1 MRTRFSLIA
10 LAAAALALT
19 CPLAGCGTT
28 SAPANHPGKK
38 VIYTTFFPVQD
49 LTSRI
54 VGDKMEV
61 KTIISGNQEPH
72 DFELNTQDMAKIT
85 DADLVIYNGAG
96 MESFV
101 DALKESVGDED
112 RFLDLSQGLTLLEGT
127 GHDHDHDHDADDHD
141 GHDHEADAQNAEEHD
156 GHEHE
161 ADEHGDH
168 GHDADGHDHDA
179 DADEHDA
186 DMDGHDA
193 DDDDHEHGSVNP
205 HTWLSIKNAEV
216 ELDTIYQKVA
226 AMDPDNE
233 TYYRENLDRA
243 LADFQALD
251 KRFEDAIAQVP
262 AERRVFVTSHAA
274 FNYLAHDYGL
284 KQVAVTGISPE
295 DEPTAAQLATISDFM
310 KSNGVDTI
318 FFEGKATPKVAET
331 LAASAHAKTATLYTM
346 ESLTEDEAKLGYLT
360 LMERNLDALM
370 ESFDAR

>member
-1 MRTRFSLIA
+1 MRTRFPLIA
-10 LAAAALALT
+10 LAAAALAFT
-19 CPLAGCGTT
+19 CPLTGCGNST
-28 SAPANHPGKK
+28 APAGHTGKK
-38 VIYTTFFPVQD
+38 VVYTTFFPVQD

-72 DFELNTQDMAKIT
+72 DFELNTQDMAKIA

-96 MESFV
+96 MESFI
-101 DALKESVGDED
+101 DALKESADDQD
-112 RFLDLSQGLTLLEGT
+112 RFLDLSQGLTLLEGAD
-127 GHDHDHDHDADDHD
+127 HDHDHDGHDHDADDHD
-141 GHDHEADAQNAEEHD
+141 ADDHDHETDAQDAEEHD
-156 GHEHE
+156 ADAHDHEHD
-161 ADEHGDH
+161 ADAEDHHDEDGHDH
-168 GHDADGHDHDA
+168 GHD
-179 DADEHDA
+179 
-186 DMDGHDA
+186 
-193 DDDDHEHGSVNP
+193 HGGVNP

-233 TYYRENLDRA
+233 AYYRENLDRV

-318 FFEGKATPKVAET
+318 FFEGAATPKVAET
-331 LAASAHAKTATLYTM
+331 LAASANAKTATLYTM
-346 ESLTEDEAKLGYLT
+346 ESLSEDEAKLGYLT

>member
-1 MRTRFSLIA
+1 MRKRFPLIA
-10 LAAAALALT
+10 CAVAAFALA
-19 CPLAGCGTT
+19 CPLVGCG
-28 SAPANHPGKK
+28 SAPAPGSHAGKK
-38 VIYTTFFPVQD
+38 VIYTTFFPVHD

-61 KTIISGNQEPH
+61 RTIIAGNQEPH
-72 DFELNTQDMAKIT
+72 DFELSTKDMAQIT

-96 MESFV
+96 MESFIG
-101 DALKESVGDED
+101 ALKESVGDED

-127 GHDHDHDHDADDHD
+127 GHNHDHDHDA
-141 GHDHEADAQNAEEHD
+141 GEH
-156 GHEHE
+156 
-161 ADEHGDH
+161 
-168 GHDADGHDHDA
+168 DGHDHDA

-186 DMDGHDA
+186 DMDGRDADEHDA
-193 DDDDHEHGSVNP
+193 DDDGHEHGNVNP
-205 HTWLSIKNAEV
+205 HTWLSIKNAEI

-226 AMDPDNE
+226 AIDPDNE
-233 TYYRENLDRA
+233 AYYRENFDRA

-318 FFEGKATPKVAET
+318 FFEGAATPKVAET
-331 LAASAHAKTATLYTM
+331 LAASANAKTSTLYTM

>member
-1 MRTRFSLIA
+1 MRTRFPLIA
-10 LAAAALALT
+10 LAAAALAFT
-19 CPLAGCGTT
+19 CPLTGCGNTT
-28 SAPANHPGKK
+28 APAGHTGKK
-38 VIYTTFFPVQD
+38 VVYTTFFPVQD

-72 DFELNTQDMAKIT
+72 DFELNTQDMAKIA

-96 MESFV
+96 MESFI
-101 DALKESVGDED
+101 DALKESADDQD
-112 RFLDLSQGLTLLEGT
+112 RFLDLSQGLTLLEGA
-127 GHDHDHDHDADDHD
+127 GHDHDHD
-141 GHDHEADAQNAEEHD
+141 GHDHEHDADAEDHHDED
-156 GHEHE
+156 GH
-161 ADEHGDH
+161 DH
-168 GHDADGHDHDA
+168 GHD
-179 DADEHDA
+179 
-186 DMDGHDA
+186 
-193 DDDDHEHGSVNP
+193 HGNVNP

-233 TYYRENLDRA
+233 AYYRENLDRA

-318 FFEGKATPKVAET
+318 FFEGAATPKVAET
-331 LAASAHAKTATLYTM
+331 LAASANAKTATLYTM
-346 ESLTEDEAKLGYLT
+346 ESLSEDEAKLGYLT

>member
-1 MRTRFSLIA
+1 MRKRFPLIA
-10 LAAAALALT
+10 CAVAAFALA
-19 CPLAGCGTT
+19 CPLAGCG
-28 SAPANHPGKK
+28 SAPTHGSHAGKK
-38 VIYTTFFPVQD
+38 VIYTTFFPVHD

-61 KTIISGNQEPH
+61 RTIIAGNQEPH
-72 DFELNTQDMAKIT
+72 DFELSTKDMAQIT

-96 MESFV
+96 MESFIG
-101 DALKESVGDED
+101 ALKESVGDEE

-127 GHDHDHDHDADDHD
+127 GHDHDHDHDA
-141 GHDHEADAQNAEEHD
+141 GEHD
-156 GHEHE
+156 DRGHE
-161 ADEHGDH
+161 ADEHGADK
-168 GHDADGHDHDA
+168 HDDHDHDA

-186 DMDGHDA
+186 DMDGREADEHDADGHDA
-193 DDDDHEHGSVNP
+193 DDDGHEHGNVNP
-205 HTWLSIKNAEV
+205 HTWLSIKNAEI

-233 TYYRENLDRA
+233 AFYHENLDRA

-318 FFEGKATPKVAET
+318 FFEGTATPKVAET
-331 LAASAHAKTATLYTM
+331 LAASANAKTATLYTM

>member
-1 MRTRFSLIA
+1 MRKRFPLIA
-10 LAAAALALT
+10 CAVAALALA
-19 CPLAGCGTT
+19 CPLAACG
-28 SAPANHPGKK
+28 SAPAPGGHAGKK
-38 VIYTTFFPVQD
+38 VIYTTFFPVHD

-61 KTIISGNQEPH
+61 RTIIAGNQEPH
-72 DFELNTQDMAKIT
+72 DFELNTQDMAQIT

-96 MESFV
+96 MESFIG
-101 DALKESVGDED
+101 ALKESVGDED

-127 GHDHDHDHDADDHD
+127 GHDHDHDHDAD
-141 GHDHEADAQNAEEHD
+141 EHD
-156 GHEHE
+156 
-161 ADEHGDH
+161 DH
-168 GHDADGHDHDA
+168 GGHGH

-186 DMDGHDA
+186 DDHDADNDGHDHDDHDA
-193 DDDDHEHGSVNP
+193 DDDGHEHGSVNP
-205 HTWLSIKNAEV
+205 HTWLSIKNAEI

-226 AMDPDNE
+226 AMDPANE
-233 TYYRENLDRA
+233 AFYRENLDRA

-310 KSNGVDTI
+310 KNNGVDTI
-318 FFEGKATPKVAET
+318 FFEGTATPKVAET